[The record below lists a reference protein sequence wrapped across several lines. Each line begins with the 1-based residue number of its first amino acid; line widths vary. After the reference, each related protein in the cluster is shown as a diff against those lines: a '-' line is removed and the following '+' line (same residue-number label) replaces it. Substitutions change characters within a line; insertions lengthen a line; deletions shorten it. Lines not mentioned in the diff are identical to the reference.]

1 MGDHLAVDV
10 ADLARQREYDV
21 RFDWG
26 AEGVAACAGDLV
38 VVVDVLR
45 FTTAVEAAAG
55 HGLAVHPYRWKD
67 STAPSFARSV
77 GAVLADGR
85 DPSGPSLSSAS
96 LLALPS
102 PGSVV
107 LPSPNGSTCAL
118 LAAETGATVAAACLR
133 NARAVA
139 RWAASAGSAVT
150 VIACGERWPDG
161 SLRPAMEDLLGAGAV
176 VASLTGRCSPE
187 AEAAMGA
194 FRDMAT
200 SLPVAL
206 RGCASGREL
215 IERGWLQ
222 DVDYAAAVDVS
233 EVVPVMSRGVFV
245 AT

>member
-1 MGDHLAVDV
+1 MGDHLDVDV
-10 ADLARQREYDV
+10 ADFARQREYDI

-26 AEGVAACAGDLV
+26 AEGVAACAGDVV

-67 STAPSFARSV
+67 STAQSFAQSV

-85 DPSGPSLSSAS
+85 EPSGPSLSYAS

-102 PGSVV
+102 HGSVV
-107 LPSPNGSTCAL
+107 LPSPNGATCAL
-118 LAAETGATVAAACLR
+118 SAAETGATVTAACLR

-139 RWAASAGSAVT
+139 RWAASAGGSVT

-161 SLRPAMEDLLGAGAV
+161 SLRPAVEDLLGAGAV
-176 VASLTGRCSPE
+176 IASLTGHCSPE

-194 FRDMAT
+194 FRGMAT

-215 IERGWLQ
+215 IEKGWLQ

-233 EVVPVMSRGVFV
+233 DVVPVMSRGVFV